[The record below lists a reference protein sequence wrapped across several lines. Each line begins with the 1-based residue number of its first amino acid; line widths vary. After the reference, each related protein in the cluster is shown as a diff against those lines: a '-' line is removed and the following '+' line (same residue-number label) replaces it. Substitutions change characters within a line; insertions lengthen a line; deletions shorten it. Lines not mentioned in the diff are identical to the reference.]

1 MSTMNKGI
9 QRFMIA
15 GLIGFLLCV
24 SCEESAVKTEADI
37 APQQELS
44 STFGEGA
51 VPFPNL
57 TAGAENIL
65 SNWPVFDD
73 LRNEL
78 GEINGKTISEIKVK
92 TERLKLFS
100 DSLIK
105 TIPDTL
111 STNAIRSR
119 LLIVNTRVNMLDQEV
134 RKSRPDSAAIQE
146 CMFELN
152 DAGMNFMNQI
162 EAKLQ
167 KDQINQE
174 RKEDE
179 EKELEKQQ
187 RFLDSVYQAE
197 LQDQQK

>member
-1 MSTMNKGI
+1 MNKGI
-9 QRFMIA
+9 QR
-15 GLIGFLLCV
+15 LLMVFVCGAAFCV
-24 SCEESAVKTEADI
+24 SCEDTSVSQEEEVIPE
-37 APQQELS
+37 QELS
-44 STFGEGA
+44 STFGESLT
-51 VPFPNL
+51 PYPNV

-73 LRNEL
+73 LKNEL
-78 GEINGKTISEIKVK
+78 RSVNGNTISEIKVK

-100 DSLIK
+100 DSLMK

-134 RKSRPDSAAIQE
+134 RKSRPDSSLIEE

-152 DAGMNFMNQI
+152 NAGINFINQI

-174 RKEDE
+174 RREDE

-197 LQDQQK
+197 LEDQQN